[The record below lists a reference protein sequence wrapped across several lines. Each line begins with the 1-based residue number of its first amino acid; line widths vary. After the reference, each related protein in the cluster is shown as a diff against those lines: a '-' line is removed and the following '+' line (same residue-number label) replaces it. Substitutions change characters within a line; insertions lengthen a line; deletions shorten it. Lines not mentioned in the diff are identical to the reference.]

1 MSYDQVVGALG
12 GDDASSGVVV
22 IVSTVWGSSWGSIEA
37 MASVVASW
45 GGRIWTFAV
54 VVSLAGIVPQL
65 ELKALMMQE
74 GQAEVEVEDLGAVG
88 SGKV

>member
-1 MSYDQVVGALG
+1 M
-12 GDDASSGVVV
+12 
-22 IVSTVWGSSWGSIEA
+22 
-37 MASVVASW
+37 
-45 GGRIWTFAV
+45 
-54 VVSLAGIVPQL
+54 VVSSAGIVPQL